1 MKKITSIKTRI
12 TIWYTTLMFVLIV
25 VVLSL
30 VGGLSYQ
37 LSIDSVEKDVIL
49 QVTQVKENLSKR
61 QPGVFEIVESKEEFK
76 NVSIYEANGKY
87 LVGQY
92 NYDVVN
98 IPFEK
103 GVPRKENIDGKEY
116 IVYDART
123 PGPPGRYGG
132 FWIRGVE
139 SVNSTTLL
147 GRSAIIIILI
157 LIPLILLLTALGG
170 YHITKRAF
178 RPVNNIINTA
188 NEISAQND
196 IKQRIE
202 INPEAKQDEMYDLSV
217 TLNHMLDRIESLIV
231 QEKQF
236 TSDASHELRTP
247 ISVILAQG
255 EYLLEVAETEKQKE
269 LAQDVVTKA
278 NQASKLISRLLMLAR
293 IDQNRQK
300 INKEKINFNALADIV
315 VQNMEHLASQKNI
328 NLLTSIQ
335 DDVMICADETLIESA
350 VSNLVSNAIKYGKE
364 SGYVMISASKFDGNV
379 EITVKD
385 NGIGIS
391 KEHLEKI
398 WTRFYRVDK
407 VRNDEYGSCGLGL
420 SMVKSIIEVHGGDIT
435 VQSVLGEGTEFR
447 IIMENFAKK
456 APKLNADTTEVAE

>member
-1 MKKITSIKTRI
+1 MKKPTSIKTRI
-12 TIWYTTLMFVLIV
+12 TIWYTSLMFVLIV

-49 QVTQVKENLSKR
+49 QVTQVRESLSKR

-76 NVSIYEANGKY
+76 NVSIYGMDGKY

-98 IPFEK
+98 IPFEE
-103 GVPRKENIDGKEY
+103 GIPRKESLDGKEY

-123 PGPPGRYGG
+123 PGPPGMRGG

-139 SVNSTTLL
+139 SVNSTMLL
-147 GRSAIIIILI
+147 GRSAIIIMLI

-170 YHITKRAF
+170 YFITKRAF
-178 RPVNNIINTA
+178 RPINNIAKTA
-188 NEISAQND
+188 ND
-196 IKQRIE
+196 ITTQKDITRRIE
-202 INPEAKQDEMYDLSV
+202 IEPDSKEDELYHLSA
-217 TLNHMLDRIESLIV
+217 TLNKMLDKIENLIK

-255 EYLLEVAETEKQKE
+255 EYLLDIAKDEKEKE
-269 LAQDVVTKA
+269 LAQTIVDK
-278 NQASKLISRLLMLAR
+278 SKQVSTLVSRLLLLAR

-300 INKEKINFNALADIV
+300 FNKEKVDLSVIV
-315 VQNMEHLASQKNI
+315 DVVVDSMKELASQKGI
-328 NLLTSIQ
+328 LLFSNVAEGTI
-335 DDVMICADETLIESA
+335 VGADESLLLSALTNLIG
-350 VSNLVSNAIKYGKE
+350 NGIKYGKE
-364 SGYVMISASKFDGNV
+364 SGHVSVSASKLGDRT
-379 EITVKD
+379 EIVVAD
-385 NGIGIS
+385 NGVGIS
-391 KEHLEKI
+391 AEHIDKI
-398 WTRFYRVDK
+398 WTRFYRVDD

-420 SMVKSIIEVHGGDIT
+420 SMVKSIVELHGGDIT
-435 VQSVLGEGTEFR
+435 VESVLGEGTEFR
-447 IIMENFAKK
+447 IILKN
-456 APKLNADTTEVAE
+456 